1 MSDLNPIE
9 ELHDRLSELELNIIE
24 HLDRNARFARTQ
36 EKRLVESLHI
46 DPTTI
51 SREPSFDVVTS
62 GKGESNFRELAE
74 KLVKESVIEMRD
86 NIKDTLEPHLK
97 SIESAFGPAFKTVI
111 LIEERMTEMLSIY
124 AINLITLITSL
135 YLVPNYK
142 ETIIEEIR
150 QLNLIP
156 ENPSSGTI
164 NMSICFRFFQL
175 PVYPYTLPTYADH
188 SYRPHATRLHN
199 LLTSNDNATV
209 ARLVAPSPS
218 KVFLL
223 QFKTFLEKLI
233 TLYEQVEERT
243 SGKGIT
249 IAKKYK
255 LRRVNKS
262 NKKLK
267 KPKKINKSRK
277 HRKSHKRK
285 QRRQYKRTKRIKQQ
299 NDNII

>member
-1 MSDLNPIE
+1 MSDSTPIE
-9 ELHDRLSELELNIIE
+9 ELHDRLAELELNIIE

-51 SREPSFDVVTS
+51 SREPSSDVVTS

-74 KLVKESVIEMRD
+74 KLIKESVIDMRD
-86 NIKDTLEPHLK
+86 NINLQVKVVDPQSMHK
-97 SIESAFGPAFKTVI
+97 RPRGI
-111 LIEERMTEMLSIY
+111 LIKESMTEMLSIY
-124 AINLITLITSL
+124 AINLITLINSF
-135 YLVPNYK
+135 YLVPDYK
-142 ETIIEEIR
+142 ETIIEELR
-150 QLNLIP
+150 NLNT
-156 ENPSSGTI
+156 NPDTDSGSF
-164 NMSICFRFFQL
+164 NMRICSRFFRL
-175 PVYPYTLPTYADH
+175 PAYPYTVDGNPYNPYANKLYD
-188 SYRPHATRLHN
+188 
-199 LLTSNDNATV
+199 LLTSRNNQ
-209 ARLVAPSPS
+209 LAPSPS
-218 KVFLL
+218 KIFTL
-223 QFKTFLEKLI
+223 QFKIFLEKLI

-243 SGKGIT
+243 AGRGIT

-255 LRRVNKS
+255 LRVNTT

-285 QRRQYKRTKRIKQQ
+285 QRRQYKRTKRTKQQ